1 MIIFIIFF
9 IAMTTTVHSQSD
21 SAVIPA
27 TEYFLSM
34 PNPSTHLFHVEIQI
48 PAPQGPVVE
57 FHMPAWR
64 TGRYVIQD
72 FSGGVQEFS
81 AQSGDGT
88 PLQWKKTDKDTW
100 RVDRGSAARVTVR
113 YKVYANEF
121 NQRTR
126 ELNSDHAFLD
136 PAAVFLYVDELKTEP
151 LRLTVRPFGNWHVT
165 TGLDE
170 EPGKPNTFT
179 APEYEYFADCP
190 LEIGTQTDIEFTA
203 GGKKHIISIYGK
215 GNWNRDTLVAD
226 FTRIVLA
233 NKAFWGDLP
242 YEKYVFQIH
251 CQPNARG
258 GTEHIN
264 STIMGVT
271 PFIFSNANSYK
282 RFLNLVSH
290 EYFHTWNVKQLRPK
304 AFAPYDFSR
313 ESYSEELWISEGA
326 TSYFDDLILLRAGYR
341 TSDEYLELI
350 GQMIGNDR
358 ERFGNTIQPLAEA
371 SFDAWVKYW
380 RNRQNSRN
388 AESDYYGKGQHVSLL
403 LDLQI
408 RHSSKNRSS
417 LDDVMKAMLQRFP
430 RSVGFT
436 NKDFITVC
444 EEFAGTSLKKFFDD
458 YLFGTAPLDWER
470 IVEYAGLEVLPK
482 DPAQKNGLGASTHD
496 IGDKVTVNAVFP
508 GSPAEKAG
516 IEIQDEIIALNGYRM
531 RSADL
536 QERIAAMKTGEEFV
550 ITIFRNDI
558 LREIRIT
565 AGPAS
570 SPRYT
575 VVKTAKP
582 GGLQKSIFNSW
593 LRTGS

>member
-1 MIIFIIFF
+1 MIIVFILL
-9 IAMTTTVHSQSD
+9 IAMTTTVQSQSR

-27 TEYFLSM
+27 VEYFLAM
-34 PNPSTHLFHVEIQI
+34 PNPSTHLLDVEVRIT
-48 PAPQGPVVE
+48 APGSPDVE

-81 AQSGDGT
+81 ARDENGT
-88 PLQWKKTDKDTW
+88 PLPWKKTDKDTW
-100 RVDRGSAARVTVR
+100 RVDRGSAESVTVR

-126 ELNSDHAFLD
+126 ELNSEHAFID
-136 PAAVFLYVDELKTEP
+136 PAAVFMYVEELKTAP

-170 EPGKPNTFT
+170 EPGTLHTFT

-190 LEIGTQTDIEFTA
+190 LEIGTQTDIEFMA

-215 GNWNRDTLVAD
+215 GNWNRDTLAAD
-226 FTRIVLA
+226 FTRIILA

-264 STIMGVT
+264 STIMGVP

-313 ESYSEELWISEGA
+313 ESYSEELWISEGT

-341 TSDEYLELI
+341 TADEYLELI
-350 GQMIGNDR
+350 GQMIGSDR

-371 SFDAWVKYW
+371 SYDAWVKYW

-403 LDLQI
+403 LDLHI
-408 RHSSKNRSS
+408 RHSSGNRAS
-417 LDDVMKAMLQRFP
+417 LDDVMKAMVQRYP
-430 RSVGFT
+430 RTVGFT
-436 NKDFITVC
+436 NKDFISVC

-458 YLFGTAPLDWER
+458 YLFGTAPLEWER
-470 IVEYAGLEVLPK
+470 ILGYAGLNVLPK
-482 DPAQKNGLGASTHD
+482 DPSQKIALGASTHD
-496 IGDKVTVNAVFP
+496 NGDKVVVNGVFP
-508 GSPAEKAG
+508 GSPAENAG
-516 IEIQDEIIALNGYRM
+516 IEIQDEIIALNGYRL
-531 RSADL
+531 RSADMH
-536 QERIAAMKTGEEFV
+536 EHIAAMKPGEEYV
-550 ITIFRNDI
+550 VTLFRNDK
-558 LREIRIT
+558 LREIRLT
-565 AGPAS
+565 ARPAG
-570 SPRYT
+570 SPRFS

-582 GGLQKSIFNSW
+582 NSLQKSIFNSW
-593 LRTGS
+593 LRTGY